1 MLYLGLGIVAFLLG
15 PLLYLALGRRTRL
28 RNVLDLAVTGLVTVL
43 ALLILWESL
52 DEGGLL
58 VVAFGLIGF
67 AGPLIAERMLAHR
80 EHGVHVA
87 TLVVGVAGLALHAAV
102 DGAALL
108 FGDAG
113 RGETAALAVIAHRVP
128 AGLAVWWLAQ
138 VGFGRRIAWAVL
150 AAMVIATLIGY
161 EAASITLDL
170 VSNEIFSWFQSFVAG
185 SLLHL
190 AFHRVRFGEHDHPHG
205 HQHDHHQN

>member
-1 MLYLGLGIVAFLLG
+1 MLYLVLGIVAFLLG
-15 PLLYLALGRRTRL
+15 PLLYLALGRWTRL

-58 VVAFGLIGF
+58 VVAFGLVGF
-67 AGPLIAERMLAHR
+67 SGPLIAERLLAHR
-80 EHGVHVA
+80 EHGVHLA
-87 TLVVGVAGLALHAAV
+87 TLIVGVAGLALHAAV

-138 VGFGRRIAWAVL
+138 VGFGTRIAWAVL
-150 AAMVIATLIGY
+150 AAMAVATLIGY

-170 VSNEIFSWFQSFVAG
+170 VSNEIFSWFQALTNDYANNQS
-185 SLLHL
+185 
-190 AFHRVRFGEHDHPHG
+190 E
-205 HQHDHHQN
+205 

>member
-1 MLYLGLGIVAFLLG
+1 MLYLVLGIVAFLLG
-15 PLLYLALGRRTRL
+15 PLLYLALGRWTRL

-58 VVAFGLIGF
+58 VVAFGLVGF
-67 AGPLIAERMLAHR
+67 SGPLIAERLLAHR
-80 EHGVHVA
+80 EHGVHLA
-87 TLVVGVAGLALHAAV
+87 TLIVGVAGLALHAVV

-138 VGFGRRIAWAVL
+138 VGFGTRIAWAVL
-150 AAMVIATLIGY
+150 AAMAVATLIGY

-170 VSNEIFSWFQSFVAG
+170 VSNEIFSWFQAFVAG

-190 AFHRVRFGEHDHPHG
+190 AFHRVRFGEHDHQHG
-205 HQHDHHQN
+205 HTQDHHHH